1 MNNLIILLTQA
12 VGDFE
17 TVLLIWPKE
26 EELRDHIGRTYV
38 AVAGSLVGLG
48 YTDVTSAQTA
58 HPIHQDAMVVD
69 YQKYFFAK
77 LTVPKVP
84 SFGETASFRFLR
96 DTTVTGP
103 VIRIVNSDPT

>member
-48 YTDVTSAQTA
+48 YTDVTSAQTRA
-58 HPIHQDAMVVD
+58 PNPPRRNGSR
-69 YQKYFFAK
+69 
-77 LTVPKVP
+77 LPKI
-84 SFGETASFRFLR
+84 FLC
-96 DTTVTGP
+96 
-103 VIRIVNSDPT
+103 